1 MFFGNTSGSF
11 PQSGLRQKRG
21 DKRQYQLQKYTQIL
35 ILSHDGQNAWE
46 GAFQMIVEGLQAT
59 GSHLQTSPLKPTEE
73 DGLLVR
79 TQMKDILL
87 LTCKNQVPLCTSTFA
102 GLGEEGGH

>member
-1 MFFGNTSGSF
+1 
-11 PQSGLRQKRG
+11 
-21 DKRQYQLQKYTQIL
+21 
-35 ILSHDGQNAWE
+35 
-46 GAFQMIVEGLQAT
+46 MIVEGLQAT

-87 LTCKNQVPLCTSTFA
+87 LTCENQVPLCASTFA